1 MKDSTWKVGKRILS
15 YTKPYGGYLAG
26 GLVCAVISVL
36 LSLWLP
42 VLIGNAVDQIIG
54 PGQVRFSAIWPILV
68 KMGAA
73 IAVSALFSWMMTACT
88 NTVSYRTVKD
98 IRDDAFQKLSRVPLR
113 AIDGQS
119 HGDLIARVV
128 THTDMIS
135 DGQLQR
141 FTQLFSGVVTILGT
155 LGFMLSVNVHIALV
169 VVVLTPLSLFVA
181 SFIARRSH
189 KMFTAQSS
197 ARGEI
202 TGVVEEM
209 VGNQKVVKAFGYE
222 QRAQKQFEEI
232 NSRLYDCGVKAQFY
246 SSLTNPCTRFVN
258 AMVYAAVGIFGAL
271 SAMGGSLSVGQLSS
285 FLSYANQYTKPFNEI
300 TGVIT
305 ELQTAFASARRVFY
319 LLDEEAEPSDA
330 GGKVLEHCDG
340 RVSLEHVDFSYQPEK
355 PLIQDL
361 NLQVSPGQKI
371 AIVGP
376 TGCGK
381 TTMINLLMRFYDPDQ
396 GKIWVSG
403 QDIMGLT
410 RQSLRAQYGM
420 VLQDSWLFSGTVA
433 ENIAYGR
440 PDASREEIVAA
451 AKAAHAHSFIR
462 RLPQGYDT
470 MISGEG
476 ENISQGQ
483 RQLLCIARIM
493 LTHPPMLILDEATSS
508 IDTRTEAR
516 IQKAFEALTR
526 NKTVFMIAH
535 RLSTVQ
541 NADSIIVLSEG
552 RIAEQGTH
560 SALLQ
565 KEGVY
570 AAMWAD
576 YQRSAQWKMG
586 KEASV

>member
-73 IAVSALFSWMMTACT
+73 IGVSALFSWMMTACT

-128 THTDMIS
+128 TDTDMIS
-135 DGQLQR
+135 DGLLQG

-246 SSLTNPCTRFVN
+246 SCVTNPCTRFVN
-258 AMVYAAVGIFGAL
+258 AMVYAAVGIFGAI

-305 ELQTAFASARRVFY
+305 ELQTAFASARRVFH

-410 RQSLRAQYGM
+410 RQSPRPQYGM

-516 IQKAFEALTR
+516 IQKAFEEMMEGRTSFI
-526 NKTVFMIAH
+526 VAH
-535 RLSTVQ
+535 RLSTIRE
-541 NADSIIVLSEG
+541 ADVILVMRDGHIVEMG
-552 RIAEQGTH
+552 NHEQ
-560 SALLQ
+560 LLQ
-565 KEGVY
+565 KNGFY
-570 AAMWAD
+570 AKL
-576 YQRSAQWKMG
+576 YNSQFAQ
-586 KEASV
+586 

>member
-128 THTDMIS
+128 TDTDMIS
-135 DGQLQR
+135 DGLLQG

-305 ELQTAFASARRVFY
+305 ELQTAFASARRVFH
-319 LLDEEAEPSDA
+319 LLDEEAEPPDA

-381 TTMINLLMRFYDPDQ
+381 TTMINLLMRFYDPDH

-516 IQKAFEALTR
+516 IQKAFEEMMEGRTSFI
-526 NKTVFMIAH
+526 VAH
-535 RLSTVQ
+535 RLSTIRE
-541 NADSIIVLSEG
+541 ADVILVMRDGHIVEMG
-552 RIAEQGTH
+552 NHEQ
-560 SALLQ
+560 LLQ
-565 KEGVY
+565 KNGFY
-570 AAMWAD
+570 AKL
-576 YQRSAQWKMG
+576 YNSQFAQ
-586 KEASV
+586 